1 MLNKIEFF
9 NAIKKLEGVFNREL
23 TKEQIKLYH
32 EILSLEFKTTE
43 EFWVACLKVA
53 RTWKIANTFPPIA
66 VFVDNK
72 EAVETDVQ
80 REIALVTKAVR
91 SVGSWGSVSF
101 SPTVN
106 LIIKNLGG
114 WLKLCKMEIHE
125 YDEWAK
131 WEFPKQYK
139 AFKYSKLEEPLCLIG
154 EHERSGASV
163 EVKNFILDNQEYSE
177 QALLASN
184 KPVEIEMRST
194 IKSVLKAL

>member
-9 NAIKKLEGVFNREL
+9 NAIKKLEGVFNKEL

-43 EFWVACLKVA
+43 EFWAACLKVA

-72 EAVETDVQ
+72 EAIDTDVQ
-80 REIALVTKAVR
+80 REIASVTKAVR
-91 SVGSWGSVSF
+91 LVGSWGSVAF

-106 LIIKNLGG
+106 LIIKNFGG
-114 WLKLCKMEIHE
+114 WFKLCKMEISE
-125 YDEWAK
+125 YEEWAK

-139 AFKYSKLEEPLCLIG
+139 AFKNVNLEKPLYLPG

-163 EVKNFILDNQEYSE
+163 EVKNFILDMKEYQECN
-177 QALLASN
+177 LLMQN

-194 IKSVLKAL
+194 IQSVLKAL